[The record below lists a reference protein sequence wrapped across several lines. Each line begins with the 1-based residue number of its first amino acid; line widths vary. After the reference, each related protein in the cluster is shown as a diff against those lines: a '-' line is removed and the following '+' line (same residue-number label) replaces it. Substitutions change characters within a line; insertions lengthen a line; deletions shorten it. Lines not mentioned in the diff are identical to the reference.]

1 MELCPPSVALKFFFH
16 MMLNRLKLTPAASPT
31 EFVDIFYDSE
41 ALLSTSDCTSRR
53 VGFLRNRVTDTA
65 IPMIP
70 GIPKGL
76 NAQKFVFNF
85 LETALV
91 TKCRKEREVSFN
103 GTTTFIPNT
112 SHRCKRRS
120 IDIES
125 INATDIF
132 LLAPKEPEGLEG
144 VTEEPRCGLSK
155 DKEVCPRL

>member
-1 MELCPPSVALKFFFH
+1 
-16 MMLNRLKLTPAASPT
+16 
-31 EFVDIFYDSE
+31 
-41 ALLSTSDCTSRR
+41 
-53 VGFLRNRVTDTA
+53 
-65 IPMIP
+65 MIP

-91 TKCRKEREVSFN
+91 TKGKKSVIQ